1 MTEAERLLWK
11 VLRGKQL
18 NGNRFR
24 RQHPVVPYILDFA
37 CAELKLAIEI
47 DGGQHQD
54 REIYDNNRTDFLQLS
69 GWQILRFWNDEVF
82 KNLEGVLSNISAAI
96 TQHPHP
102 NPPPEK
108 GREQ

>member
-1 MTEAERLLWK
+1 M
-11 VLRGKQL
+11 

-96 TQHPHP
+96 TQHPLP